1 MKMKKID
8 ISGSLVFALFVS
20 LIVVMSLVT
29 SREWSFATRLFPW
42 AMGIPALILCAI
54 QLYLEVRRSSRGA
67 AAADDNS
74 GVMDLTVDREVPLA
88 LVVRRGGNMFAWIF
102 GLFASILL
110 IGFVITAPL
119 FIWLYLTF
127 QAREK
132 WWVSVLWTVII
143 VVFLLGLFHFILRV
157 PWPHGIIE
165 LPQEK
170 LLEWIG

>member
-1 MKMKKID
+1 MKIKF
-8 ISGSLVFALFVS
+8 SGSLLFALFVT
-20 LIVVMSLVT
+20 LIVVSSLVT

-54 QLYLEVRRSSRGA
+54 QLFSELRRARGVTVE
-67 AAADDNS
+67 ADDNS
-74 GVMDLTVDREVPLA
+74 GVMDLTADRDVPFA
-88 LVVRRGGNMFAWIF
+88 QVVRRGGNLFAWIL

-132 WWVSVLWTVII
+132 WWVSLLWTVVIA
-143 VVFLLGLFHFILRV
+143 VFLLGLFHFILRV
-157 PWPHGIIE
+157 PWPHGIIDG
-165 LPQEK
+165 PQEK

>member
-1 MKMKKID
+1 MKIKLTGNLI
-8 ISGSLVFALFVS
+8 FAVFVS
-20 LIVVMSLVT
+20 LIVVTSLVT
-29 SREWSFATRLFPW
+29 SLEWSFATRLFPW
-42 AMGIPALILCAI
+42 AMGIPALILCVI
-54 QLYLEVRRSSRGA
+54 QLFVEISRARGVTA
-67 AAADDNS
+67 QEDNS
-74 GVMDLTVDREVPLA
+74 GVMDLTADRDVPLA
-88 LVVRRGGNMFAWIF
+88 QVLRRGGNIFAWIV
-102 GLFASILL
+102 GLFASIML

-132 WWVSVLWTVII
+132 WWISLLCTAVI

-157 PWPHGIIE
+157 PWPHGMIE